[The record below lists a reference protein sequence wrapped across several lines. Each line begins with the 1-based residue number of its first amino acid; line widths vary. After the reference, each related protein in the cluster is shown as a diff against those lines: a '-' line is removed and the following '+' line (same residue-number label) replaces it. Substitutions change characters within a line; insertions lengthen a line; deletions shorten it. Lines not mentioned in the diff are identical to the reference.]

1 MNPLPTPQKKTD
13 FAPQQE
19 SMEKDVMQAV
29 KNKGKPEQSPE
40 IVKAKRDL
48 ARVIKQVGID
58 PKKIVEAGQYA
69 EAALKDPNMYQVA
82 LQMALKN
89 GILTEDQ
96 LPKEPGIDYKL
107 LANGITAGKLTQ
119 ELLAEGAI

>member
-1 MNPLPTPQKKTD
+1 MNPLPTPQKKPD
-13 FAPQQE
+13 FATQQE

-48 ARVIKQVGID
+48 ARVIKPVGID
-58 PKKIVEAGQYA
+58 PQKNVEAGQYA

-82 LQMALKN
+82 LQMAVKN

>member
-1 MNPLPTPQKKTD
+1 MNPLPTPQKKPD

-58 PKKIVEAGQYA
+58 PQKIVEAGQYA

-82 LQMALKN
+82 LQMAVKN

-96 LPKEPGIDYKL
+96 LPKEPGINYKL

>member
-1 MNPLPTPQKKTD
+1 MNPLPTPQKKPD
-13 FAPQQE
+13 FATQQE

-58 PKKIVEAGQYA
+58 PQKIVEAGQYA

-96 LPKEPGIDYKL
+96 MPKEPGIDYKL

>member
-1 MNPLPTPQKKTD
+1 MNPLPTPQKKPD

-29 KNKGKPEQSPE
+29 KNKGKPEQPPE
-40 IVKAKRDL
+40 IIKAKRDL

-58 PKKIVEAGQYA
+58 PQKIVEAGQYA

-82 LQMALKN
+82 LQMAVKN

-96 LPKEPGIDYKL
+96 LPKEPGINYKL

>member
-1 MNPLPTPQKKTD
+1 MNPLPTPQKKPD

-40 IVKAKRDL
+40 IIKAKRDL

-58 PKKIVEAGQYA
+58 PQKIVEAGQYA

>member
-1 MNPLPTPQKKTD
+1 MNPLPTPQKKPD

-40 IVKAKRDL
+40 IVKAKKDL

-58 PKKIVEAGQYA
+58 PQKIVEAGQYA

-96 LPKEPGIDYKL
+96 MPKEPGIDYKL

>member
-1 MNPLPTPQKKTD
+1 MNPLPTPQKKPD

-29 KNKGKPEQSPE
+29 KNKGKPEQPPE
-40 IVKAKRDL
+40 VIKAKKDL

-58 PKKIVEAGQYA
+58 PQKLIEAGQYA

-82 LQMALKN
+82 LQMAVKN

>member
-1 MNPLPTPQKKTD
+1 MNPLPTPQKKPD

-82 LQMALKN
+82 LQMAVKN

-96 LPKEPGIDYKL
+96 SPKEPGIDYKL

>member
-1 MNPLPTPQKKTD
+1 MNPLPTPQKKPD

-82 LQMALKN
+82 LQMAVKN

>member
-1 MNPLPTPQKKTD
+1 MNPLPTPQKKPD

-40 IVKAKRDL
+40 VIKAKKDL
-48 ARVIKQVGID
+48 ARVIKQIGID
-58 PKKIVEAGQYA
+58 PQKLIEAGQYA
-69 EAALKDPNMYQVA
+69 EAALKNPNMYQVA

-96 LPKEPGIDYKL
+96 MPKEPGIDYKL

-119 ELLAEGAI
+119 ELLDEGAI

>member
-1 MNPLPTPQKKTD
+1 MNPLPTPQKKPD

-40 IVKAKRDL
+40 VIKAKRDL

-58 PKKIVEAGQYA
+58 PQKLIEAGQYA

-82 LQMALKN
+82 LQMAVKN

>member
-1 MNPLPTPQKKTD
+1 MNPLPTPQKKPD

-58 PKKIVEAGQYA
+58 PQKIVEAGQYA

-96 LPKEPGIDYKL
+96 LPKEPGINYKL

>member
-1 MNPLPTPQKKTD
+1 MNPLPTPQKKPD

-40 IVKAKRDL
+40 VIKAKKDL
-48 ARVIKQVGID
+48 ARVIKQIGID
-58 PKKIVEAGQYA
+58 PQKLIEAGQYA

-82 LQMALKN
+82 LQMAVKN

-96 LPKEPGIDYKL
+96 LPKEPGINYKL

-119 ELLAEGAI
+119 ELLDEGAI

>member
-1 MNPLPTPQKKTD
+1 MNPLPTPQKKPD

-58 PKKIVEAGQYA
+58 PQKIVEAGQYA

-96 LPKEPGIDYKL
+96 MPKEPGIDYKL

-119 ELLAEGAI
+119 ELLSEGAI

>member
-1 MNPLPTPQKKTD
+1 MNPLPTPQKKPD

-29 KNKGKPEQSPE
+29 KNKNKPEQSPE

-58 PKKIVEAGQYA
+58 PQKLIEAGQYA

-82 LQMALKN
+82 LQMAVKN

-96 LPKEPGIDYKL
+96 LPKEPGINFKL

>member
-1 MNPLPTPQKKTD
+1 
-13 FAPQQE
+13 
-19 SMEKDVMQAV
+19 MQAV

-58 PKKIVEAGQYA
+58 PQKIVEAGQYA

-82 LQMALKN
+82 LQMAVKN

-96 LPKEPGIDYKL
+96 LPKEPGINYKL

>member
-1 MNPLPTPQKKTD
+1 MNPLPTPQKKPD

-58 PKKIVEAGQYA
+58 PQKIVEAGQYA

-96 LPKEPGIDYKL
+96 MPKEPGIDYKL

>member
-1 MNPLPTPQKKTD
+1 MNPLPTPQKKPD
-13 FAPQQE
+13 FATQQE

-58 PKKIVEAGQYA
+58 PQKIVEAGQYA

-82 LQMALKN
+82 LQMAVKN

-96 LPKEPGIDYKL
+96 LPKEPGINYKL

>member
-1 MNPLPTPQKKTD
+1 MNPLPTPQKKPD

>member
-1 MNPLPTPQKKTD
+1 MNPLPTPQKKPD

-29 KNKGKPEQSPE
+29 KNKGKPEQPPE
-40 IVKAKRDL
+40 VIKAKKDL

-58 PKKIVEAGQYA
+58 PQKLIEAGQYA

-82 LQMALKN
+82 LQMAVKN

-96 LPKEPGIDYKL
+96 LPKEPGIDYEL

>member
-1 MNPLPTPQKKTD
+1 MNTLPTPQKKPD
-13 FAPQQE
+13 FATQQE

-58 PKKIVEAGQYA
+58 PQKIVEAGQYA

-96 LPKEPGIDYKL
+96 MPKEPGIDYKL

>member
-1 MNPLPTPQKKTD
+1 MNPLPTPQKKPD

-29 KNKGKPEQSPE
+29 KNKGKPEQPPE
-40 IVKAKRDL
+40 VIKAKRDL

-58 PKKIVEAGQYA
+58 PQKLIEAGQYA

-82 LQMALKN
+82 LQMAVKN

>member
-1 MNPLPTPQKKTD
+1 MNPLPTPQKKPD

-40 IVKAKRDL
+40 VIKAKKDL
-48 ARVIKQVGID
+48 ARVIKQIGID
-58 PKKIVEAGQYA
+58 PQKLIEAGQYA

-96 LPKEPGIDYKL
+96 MPKEPGIDYKL

-119 ELLAEGAI
+119 ELLDEGAI

>member
-1 MNPLPTPQKKTD
+1 MNPFPTPQKKPD
-13 FAPQQE
+13 FATQQE

-40 IVKAKRDL
+40 LVKAKRDL

-58 PKKIVEAGQYA
+58 PQKIVEAGQYA

-82 LQMALKN
+82 LQMAVKN

>member
-1 MNPLPTPQKKTD
+1 MNPLPTPQKKPD

-40 IVKAKRDL
+40 VIKAKKDL

-58 PKKIVEAGQYA
+58 PQKIVEAGQYA